1 MRLVAEQQGWTGFVF
16 IDNSGPRVHVRE
28 CTVIGEADGM
38 HVVRYS
44 GGRIE
49 TVGGVVKLFTHEQA
63 MRASLA
69 EEVQTFGAR
78 CSRLA
83 EQLLGGVAVDGL
95 HV

>member
-1 MRLVAEQQGWTGFVF
+1 MQLVAEQQGWVAFVF

-28 CTVIGEADGM
+28 CTVIGQAQGM

-44 GGRIE
+44 GGNIE
-49 TVGGVVKLFTHEQA
+49 TVGGVVRLFTDEQA

-69 EEVQTFGAR
+69 DEVQTFGAR

-83 EQLLGGVAVDGL
+83 EQLLGGVTVGNL